1 MAQKAREVFPHLFHE
16 SGHAQAVAAVTV
28 AIAVVHPAGGDEQEV
43 VGHLGDGGQDLPDVV
58 PGVEDLADDKGRLG
72 DHPLAGI

>member
-1 MAQKAREVFPHLFHE
+1 MAQKAREVSPHLFHE

-28 AIAVVHPAGGDEQEV
+28 AVVHPAGGDEQEV
-43 VGHLGDGGQDLPDVV
+43 VGHLGDGGQDLPNVV

-72 DHPLAGI
+72 DHPLAWI

>member
-16 SGHAQAVAAVTV
+16 SGHAQAVAAV
-28 AIAVVHPAGGDEQEV
+28 AVVHPAGGDEQEV

-72 DHPLAGI
+72 DHPLAWI